1 MGVDFSKSNL
11 FFATQYLLCGVFFL
25 LRRISVPAFPQRLN
39 EKELHMNQTFMK
51 EKKILP
57 LVISMSLPMV
67 ISMAVNALYNIVDS
81 FFVAKISENAMTA
94 LSLVFPVQNLVASIA
109 VGFGVGMNARIAFC
123 LGAEDQAQADRATAT
138 GMLLS
143 FVHGLVL
150 TLLCL
155 LVMPGFLSLYTQD
168 AQTLN
173 MGLAYAN
180 RVFLFS
186 IVIMLGVALEKIFQA
201 VGRMKVSMASMLA
214 GLVVNIVLDPLMIF
228 GLGPFPKMGIE
239 GAAYATGIGQS
250 VTLLVYLLF
259 CVFRPLPV
267 SFRLKNITLNGV
279 LLQKLYA
286 VGIPASLNMALPSVL
301 ISSLNGI
308 LASFSEKYVL
318 VLGAYYKL
326 QTFIYL
332 TANGIVQ
339 GTRPL
344 ISFNYG
350 AGENDRVEKIFRAA
364 LGLTAGVMAVGLLL
378 SLAIPRQLIGLFTG
392 SEETIR
398 IGVKALRIISIGF
411 LASAVSVTCCG
422 ALEALEKGIPSLL
435 VSLARYVLLILPA
448 AFLFSRLLGA
458 EGVFYAFP
466 LTEIGSAVFS
476 YWIYRRIW
484 GSHR

>member
-1 MGVDFSKSNL
+1 
-11 FFATQYLLCGVFFL
+11 
-25 LRRISVPAFPQRLN
+25 
-39 EKELHMNQTFMK
+39 MNQSFMK

-155 LVMPGFLSLYTQD
+155 LVMPWFLSLYTQD
-168 AQTLN
+168 AQTLR

-186 IVIMLGVALEKIFQA
+186 AVITLGVALEKIFQA
-201 VGRMKVSMASMLA
+201 VGRMKVSMVSMLA
-214 GLVVNIVLDPLMIF
+214 GLVVNIILDPLMIF

-259 CVFRPLPV
+259 CVLRPLPL
-267 SFRLKNITLNGV
+267 SFRWKNITLNPM

-286 VGIPASLNMALPSVL
+286 VGVPASLNMALPSVL

-308 LASFSEKYVL
+308 LAGFSEKYVL

-350 AGENDRVEKIFRAA
+350 AGEKDRVETIFRTA

-378 SLAIPRQLIGLFTG
+378 SLAIPQQLIGLFTA

-435 VSLARYVLLILPA
+435 VSLSRYILLILPA

-484 GSHR
+484 SSHR

>member
-1 MGVDFSKSNL
+1 
-11 FFATQYLLCGVFFL
+11 
-25 LRRISVPAFPQRLN
+25 
-39 EKELHMNQTFMK
+39 MNQTFMK

-138 GMLLS
+138 GMMLS
-143 FVHGLVL
+143 FVHGLIL

-155 LVMPGFLSLYTQD
+155 LVMPWFLSLYTQD
-168 AQTLN
+168 AQTLH

-201 VGRMKVSMASMLA
+201 VGRMKVSMVSMLA
-214 GLVVNIVLDPLMIF
+214 GLVVNIILDPLMIF

-259 CVFRPLPV
+259 CVFRPLPL
-267 SFRLKNITLNGV
+267 SFRWKNITLTPL

-308 LASFSEKYVL
+308 LAGFSEKYVL

-350 AGENDRVEKIFRAA
+350 AGEKDRVEKIFRTA

-378 SLAIPRQLIGLFTG
+378 SLAIPQQLIGLFTG
-392 SEETIR
+392 NEETIR

-435 VSLARYVLLILPA
+435 VSLSRYVLLILPA

>member
-1 MGVDFSKSNL
+1 
-11 FFATQYLLCGVFFL
+11 
-25 LRRISVPAFPQRLN
+25 
-39 EKELHMNQTFMK
+39 MNQTFMK

-138 GMLLS
+138 GMMLS
-143 FVHGLVL
+143 FVHGLIL

-155 LVMPGFLSLYTQD
+155 LVMPWFLSLYTQD
-168 AQTLN
+168 AQTLH

-201 VGRMKVSMASMLA
+201 VGRMKVSMVSMLA
-214 GLVVNIVLDPLMIF
+214 GLVVNIILDPLMIF

-250 VTLLVYLLF
+250 GTLLVYLLF
-259 CVFRPLPV
+259 CVFRPLPL
-267 SFRLKNITLNGV
+267 SFRWKNITLNPL

-308 LASFSEKYVL
+308 LAGFSEKYVL

-350 AGENDRVEKIFRAA
+350 AGEKGRVEKIFRTA

-378 SLAIPRQLIGLFTG
+378 SLAIPQQLIGLFTG
-392 SEETIR
+392 NEETIR

-435 VSLARYVLLILPA
+435 VSLSRYVLLILPT

>member
-1 MGVDFSKSNL
+1 
-11 FFATQYLLCGVFFL
+11 
-25 LRRISVPAFPQRLN
+25 
-39 EKELHMNQTFMK
+39 MNQTFMK

-57 LVISMSLPMV
+57 LVISMSLPMA

-138 GMLLS
+138 GMMLS
-143 FVHGLVL
+143 FVHGLIL

-155 LVMPGFLSLYTQD
+155 LVMPWFLSLYTQD
-168 AQTLN
+168 AQTLH

-186 IVIMLGVALEKIFQA
+186 IVIMLGVALEKVFQA
-201 VGRMKVSMASMLA
+201 VGRMKVSMVSMLA
-214 GLVVNIVLDPLMIF
+214 GLVVNIILDPLMIF

-259 CVFRPLPV
+259 CVFRPLPL
-267 SFRLKNITLNGV
+267 SFRWKNITLNPL

-308 LASFSEKYVL
+308 LAGFSEKYVL

-350 AGENDRVEKIFRAA
+350 AGEKDRVEKIFRTA

-378 SLAIPRQLIGLFTG
+378 SLAIPQQLIGLFTG
-392 SEETIR
+392 NEETIR

-435 VSLARYVLLILPA
+435 VSLSRYVLLILPT

>member
-1 MGVDFSKSNL
+1 
-11 FFATQYLLCGVFFL
+11 
-25 LRRISVPAFPQRLN
+25 
-39 EKELHMNQTFMK
+39 
-51 EKKILP
+51 
-57 LVISMSLPMV
+57 
-67 ISMAVNALYNIVDS
+67 
-81 FFVAKISENAMTA
+81 
-94 LSLVFPVQNLVASIA
+94 
-109 VGFGVGMNARIAFC
+109 MNARIAFC

-143 FVHGLVL
+143 FVHGLIL

-155 LVMPGFLSLYTQD
+155 LVMPWFLSLYTRD
-168 AQTLN
+168 AQTLH

-201 VGRMKVSMASMLA
+201 VGRMKVSMVSMLA
-214 GLVVNIVLDPLMIF
+214 GLVVNIILDPLMIF

-259 CVFRPLPV
+259 CVFRPLPL
-267 SFRLKNITLNGV
+267 SFRWQNITLNPM

-308 LASFSEKYVL
+308 LAGFSEKYVL

-350 AGENDRVEKIFRAA
+350 AGEKDRVETIFRTA
-364 LGLTAGVMAVGLLL
+364 LGLTVGVMAVGLLL
-378 SLAIPRQLIGLFTG
+378 SLTIPQQLIGLFTAN
-392 SEETIR
+392 EETIR

-435 VSLARYVLLILPA
+435 VSFSRYVLLILPA

>member
-1 MGVDFSKSNL
+1 
-11 FFATQYLLCGVFFL
+11 
-25 LRRISVPAFPQRLN
+25 
-39 EKELHMNQTFMK
+39 MNQSFMK

-57 LVISMSLPMV
+57 LVISISLPMV

-81 FFVAKISENAMTA
+81 FFVARISENAMTA

-155 LVMPGFLSLYTQD
+155 LVMPWFLSLYTQD
-168 AQTLN
+168 KQTLH

-186 IVIMLGVALEKIFQA
+186 VVIMLGVALEKIFQA
-201 VGRMKVSMASMLA
+201 VGRMKVSMVSMLA
-214 GLVVNIVLDPLMIF
+214 GLIVNIVLDPLMIF

-259 CVFRPLPV
+259 CVFRPLPL
-267 SFRLKNITLNGV
+267 SFSLKNITLNGM

-308 LASFSEKYVL
+308 LAGFSEKYVL

-350 AGENDRVEKIFRAA
+350 AGEKDRVETIFRTA

-378 SLAIPRQLIGLFTG
+378 SLAIPQQLIGLFTA

-435 VSLARYVLLILPA
+435 VSLSRYILLILPA

-484 GSHR
+484 SSHR

>member
-1 MGVDFSKSNL
+1 
-11 FFATQYLLCGVFFL
+11 
-25 LRRISVPAFPQRLN
+25 
-39 EKELHMNQTFMK
+39 MNQTFMK

-155 LVMPGFLSLYTQD
+155 LVMPWFLSLYTQD
-168 AQTLN
+168 AQTLH

-186 IVIMLGVALEKIFQA
+186 VVIMLGVALEKIFQA
-201 VGRMKVSMASMLA
+201 VGRMKVSMVSMLA
-214 GLVVNIVLDPLMIF
+214 GLVVNIILDPLMIF

-259 CVFRPLPV
+259 CVFRPLPL
-267 SFRLKNITLNGV
+267 SFSLKNITLNGM

-308 LASFSEKYVL
+308 LAGFSEKYVL

-350 AGENDRVEKIFRAA
+350 AGEKDRVETIFRTAI
-364 LGLTAGVMAVGLLL
+364 GLTVGVMAVGLLL
-378 SLAIPRQLIGLFTG
+378 SLTIPQQLIGLFTAN
-392 SEETIR
+392 EETIR

-435 VSLARYVLLILPA
+435 VSLSRYVLLILPA

>member
-1 MGVDFSKSNL
+1 
-11 FFATQYLLCGVFFL
+11 
-25 LRRISVPAFPQRLN
+25 
-39 EKELHMNQTFMK
+39 MNQTFMK

-155 LVMPGFLSLYTQD
+155 LVMPWFLSLYTQD
-168 AQTLN
+168 AQTLH

-201 VGRMKVSMASMLA
+201 VGRMKVSMVSMLA
-214 GLVVNIVLDPLMIF
+214 GLVVNIILDPLMIF

-259 CVFRPLPV
+259 CVFRPLPL
-267 SFRLKNITLNGV
+267 SFRWKNITLNPL

-308 LASFSEKYVL
+308 LAGFSEKYVL

-350 AGENDRVEKIFRAA
+350 AGEKDRVETIFRTA
-364 LGLTAGVMAVGLLL
+364 LGLTVGVMAVGLLL
-378 SLAIPRQLIGLFTG
+378 SLTIPQQLIGLFTAN
-392 SEETIR
+392 EETIR

-435 VSLARYVLLILPA
+435 VSLSRYVLLILPA

>member
-1 MGVDFSKSNL
+1 
-11 FFATQYLLCGVFFL
+11 
-25 LRRISVPAFPQRLN
+25 
-39 EKELHMNQTFMK
+39 MNQTFMK

-143 FVHGLVL
+143 FVHGLIL

-155 LVMPGFLSLYTQD
+155 LVMPWFLSLYTQD
-168 AQTLN
+168 AQTLH

-201 VGRMKVSMASMLA
+201 VGRMKVSMVSMLA
-214 GLVVNIVLDPLMIF
+214 GLVVNIILDPLMIF
-228 GLGPFPKMGIE
+228 GLGPFPRMGIE

-259 CVFRPLPV
+259 CVFRPLPL
-267 SFRLKNITLNGV
+267 SFRWKNITLNPL

-308 LASFSEKYVL
+308 LAGFSEKYVL

-350 AGENDRVEKIFRAA
+350 AGEKDRVEKIFRTA
-364 LGLTAGVMAVGLLL
+364 LGLTIGVMAVGLLL
-378 SLAIPRQLIGLFTG
+378 SLAIPQQLIGLFTG
-392 SEETIR
+392 NEETIR

-435 VSLARYVLLILPA
+435 VSLSRYVLLILPT

>member
-1 MGVDFSKSNL
+1 
-11 FFATQYLLCGVFFL
+11 
-25 LRRISVPAFPQRLN
+25 
-39 EKELHMNQTFMK
+39 MNQTFMK

-138 GMLLS
+138 GMMLS
-143 FVHGLVL
+143 FVHGLIL

-155 LVMPGFLSLYTQD
+155 LVMPWFLSLYTQD
-168 AQTLN
+168 AQTLH
-173 MGLAYAN
+173 MGLSYAN

-201 VGRMKVSMASMLA
+201 VGRMKVSMVSMLA
-214 GLVVNIVLDPLMIF
+214 GLVVNIILDPLMIF

-259 CVFRPLPV
+259 CVFRPLPL
-267 SFRLKNITLNGV
+267 SFRWKNITLNPL

-308 LASFSEKYVL
+308 LAGFSEKYVL

-350 AGENDRVEKIFRAA
+350 AGEKDRVEKIFRTA

-378 SLAIPRQLIGLFTG
+378 SLAIPQQLIGLFTG
-392 SEETIR
+392 NEETIR

-435 VSLARYVLLILPA
+435 VSLSRYVLLILPT

>member
-1 MGVDFSKSNL
+1 
-11 FFATQYLLCGVFFL
+11 
-25 LRRISVPAFPQRLN
+25 
-39 EKELHMNQTFMK
+39 MNQTFMK

-143 FVHGLVL
+143 FVHGLIL

-155 LVMPGFLSLYTQD
+155 LVMPWFLSLYTQD
-168 AQTLN
+168 AQTLH

-201 VGRMKVSMASMLA
+201 VGRMKVSMVSMLA
-214 GLVVNIVLDPLMIF
+214 GLVVNIILDPLMIF
-228 GLGPFPKMGIE
+228 GLGPFPRMGIE

-259 CVFRPLPV
+259 CIFRPLPL
-267 SFRLKNITLNGV
+267 SFRWKNITLNPL

-308 LASFSEKYVL
+308 LAGFSEKYVL

-350 AGENDRVEKIFRAA
+350 AGEKGRVEKIFRTA

-378 SLAIPRQLIGLFTG
+378 SLAIPQQLIGLFTG
-392 SEETIR
+392 NEETIR

-435 VSLARYVLLILPA
+435 VSLSRYVLLILPT

>member
-1 MGVDFSKSNL
+1 MP
-11 FFATQYLLCGVFFL
+11 
-25 LRRISVPAFPQRLN
+25 VPALPQRL
-39 EKELHMNQTFMK
+39 EGKELPMNQTFMK

-138 GMLLS
+138 GMMLS
-143 FVHGLVL
+143 FVHGLIL

-155 LVMPGFLSLYTQD
+155 LVMPWFLSLYTQD
-168 AQTLN
+168 AQTLH

-201 VGRMKVSMASMLA
+201 VGRMKVSMVSMLA

-259 CVFRPLPV
+259 CVFRPLPL
-267 SFRLKNITLNGV
+267 SFRWKNITLNPL

-308 LASFSEKYVL
+308 LAGFSEKYVL

-350 AGENDRVEKIFRAA
+350 AGEKDRVEKIFRTA
-364 LGLTAGVMAVGLLL
+364 LGLTIGVMAVGLLL
-378 SLAIPRQLIGLFTG
+378 SLAIPQQLIGLFTG
-392 SEETIR
+392 NEETIR

-435 VSLARYVLLILPA
+435 VSLSRYVLLILPA